1 MSQTDYERFR
11 AFVLGK
17 TGLDFP
23 EDKRAM
29 LGRGLAQVM
38 QTTDCQDLDQLYTLL
53 RTCSPTSATW
63 DELIGALTVGETYF
77 FRNSSHFDVLAKHV
91 LPEIIAA
98 REHTSRRIR
107 IWSAGCASGEE
118 PYSIAI
124 LLRELIPNLESW
136 NILVLGT
143 DINREA
149 LHRAREGRYNAWSFR
164 GVEKRVQDTYF
175 QQDGN
180 QFVIA
185 DKIKR
190 MVTLD
195 YLNLVGDHYPSL
207 ANNTNAMDVILC
219 RNVTIYFSA
228 VVTQTVLHG
237 FHTSLVDSGWLIPGP
252 SEPNMIF
259 YGEFEP
265 RNFPGTVV
273 YQKPAVAQVKP
284 TPEWVFPTVLAQTAV
299 SSPPVPSPVKP
310 QFPEPAQKPVAPPP
324 KRAAPPDPYKAAVE
338 LLQTGMADEALVK
351 LYEKLDQDANFAPT
365 YIALGKIFAKKGN
378 LEEAQHWCERAIRL
392 DKMHPEPYYTL
403 SMVYQQ
409 HGLLDMAIDALK
421 KTVYLDREFVLAH
434 YNLAQIYRHQGE
446 KTLARKSLEN
456 VQRLL
461 QGKPKDTP
469 VPEGDGLV
477 TGRLIEIVETSLALE
492 D

>member
-1 MSQTDYERFR
+1 
-11 AFVLGK
+11 
-17 TGLDFP
+17 
-23 EDKRAM
+23 
-29 LGRGLAQVM
+29 
-38 QTTDCQDLDQLYTLL
+38 
-53 RTCSPTSATW
+53 
-63 DELIGALTVGETYF
+63 
-77 FRNSSHFDVLAKHV
+77 
-91 LPEIIAA
+91 
-98 REHTSRRIR
+98 
-107 IWSAGCASGEE
+107 
-118 PYSIAI
+118 
-124 LLRELIPNLESW
+124 
-136 NILVLGT
+136 
-143 DINREA
+143 
-149 LHRAREGRYNAWSFR
+149 
-164 GVEKRVQDTYF
+164 
-175 QQDGN
+175 
-180 QFVIA
+180 
-185 DKIKR
+185 
-190 MVTLD
+190 
-195 YLNLVGDHYPSL
+195 
-207 ANNTNAMDVILC
+207 
-219 RNVTIYFSA
+219 
-228 VVTQTVLHG
+228 
-237 FHTSLVDSGWLIPGP
+237 
-252 SEPNMIF
+252 
-259 YGEFEP
+259 
-265 RNFPGTVV
+265 
-273 YQKPAVAQVKP
+273 
-284 TPEWVFPTVLAQTAV
+284 VLAQTAV

-365 YIALGKIFAKKGN
+365 YIALGKIFANKGN

-477 TGRLIEIVETSLALE
+477 TGRLLEIVETSLALE